1 MRYRHLEDTPDFLSW
16 YEHYPR
22 KQCKND
28 ARQAWKDTEKVRPP
42 VAQMIRALAVQ
53 KQSDK
58 WLQEKGAYIPYP
70 ATYLHR
76 EQWDD
81 VTEIELGEVHNG
93 KMWWE
98 TVSGIETKAKEVN
111 FGEWNPKIDPTWQA
125 YVNRLR
131 KSLEEKV
138 VPLKVAGE

>member
-1 MRYRHLEDTPDFLSW
+1 ML
-16 YEHYPR
+16 
-22 KQCKND
+22 K
-28 ARQAWKDTEKVRPP
+28 
-42 VAQMIRALAVQ
+42 ALVVQ
-53 KQSDK
+53 RSQTQ
-58 WLQEKGAYIPYP
+58 WLKEGGEYIPLP
-70 ATYLHR
+70 ATYLRR